1 MHQEKK
7 TQNDKE
13 SPNSEE
19 IIKESEESDNQEQM
33 SQQLNEEEIKQVSQE
48 NDESHEKILSTDDIE
63 KIDELLSWDDDEVE
77 KPIADTDDND
87 DVKVISV
94 KELTEKTFKRNTI
107 EAALLAA
114 QRPISIEEISI
125 KLEIGKIEIAKLIQE
140 LAEEYM
146 DRQTA
151 IEIVQIGE
159 GYAMQI
165 KPEYTEKIVKFAS
178 GGLIPKAV
186 MRTLTIIA
194 VKQPL
199 LKSTLVKMRGST
211 AYDHVKFLIDR
222 GYVTT
227 YNKGRSS
234 ILETTDQFADTFG
247 LSRDVESLKKQ
258 LIEQLNIQMLDADSD
273 ESKQEESTIPS
284 ENIDKESNADS

>member
-199 LKSTLVKMRGST
+199 LKSTLVKIRGST

-247 LSRDVESLKKQ
+247 LSRDVETLKKQ